1 MKNKDTDIE
10 KILREQKIPKPSE
23 GKREETLNMAL
34 SAFKEGQNKKTKG
47 FNEDTRLINENK
59 IISFIK
65 GGFPMKKPVLAFAS
79 ALVVSTL
86 LLSVFIMNKSEYKQ
100 VTPVVG
106 VDSVEPTTPEKL
118 VKVKP
123 ESRKDVTDSK
133 KAISKK
139 PTIKRPATKPKE
151 QLASIEV
158 QEPAPKGNE
167 TKQDHLGSST
177 SIPLKEEMVMSDATE
192 MEAGSYNAPSI
203 EKQVNRKMS
212 RKMVQTRRSMDYA
225 TSGVVAYESDSIR
238 GAHQP
243 PPSYREP
250 FDPYGRH
257 IPQYEEGRDKF
268 DHQAENSIKLTSREP
283 VSTFSI
289 DVDTASYSF
298 VRRAITEGRLPQ
310 RDAVRVEELINYFD
324 YDYSAPRSKKNPFK
338 PTIAVYP
345 SPWNSGKK
353 LMHIGIKGHEIDK
366 HKRPQANL
374 VFLIDVSGSMRSN
387 DKLPLLKNSF
397 KLMVEELNPDDTVSI
412 AVYAGAAG
420 VVLEPTRVRNKERI
434 LNALDRLYSGGS
446 TAGGAGI
453 NLAYALAEENFSR
466 NAVNRVMLATDGDFN
481 VGTTNQNAL
490 KELIERKRDKGI
502 YLSVLGFGKGNYND
516 ALMQTLAQ
524 NGNGNAAYID
534 SLSEA
539 KKVLIEEAGS
549 TLFTIAKDVKIQVE
563 FNPARVS
570 EYRLIGYE
578 SRMLNREDFNDDRVD
593 AGEVGAG
600 HSVTAIYEITERGG
614 NNQLVDDLRYGDRE
628 TKQYG
633 LSGEYAFLK
642 IRYKL
647 PNSTNSKLLTTPI
660 TNKHEYSNINRAPT
674 DIRFAASVAGFGQIL
689 KGSPNTHGF
698 SFEDCKNLAKG
709 SMGDDRFGYRAEF
722 IDLLSLAGSIRH

>member
-1 MKNKDTDIE
+1 
-10 KILREQKIPKPSE
+10 
-23 GKREETLNMAL
+23 
-34 SAFKEGQNKKTKG
+34 
-47 FNEDTRLINENK
+47 
-59 IISFIK
+59 
-65 GGFPMKKPVLAFAS
+65 MKKPVLAFAS
-79 ALVVSTL
+79 ALIVSTL

-100 VTPVVG
+100 VTPA
-106 VDSVEPTTPEKL
+106 VDIDAVEPTTPEKL
-118 VKVKP
+118 VKP
-123 ESRKDVTDSK
+123 ESNKNVTDSK
-133 KAISKK
+133 KPISKR
-139 PTIKRPATKPKE
+139 PTSKPKE
-151 QLASIEV
+151 QVASIEV
-158 QEPAPKGNE
+158 REPAVGNNLE
-167 TKQDHLGSST
+167 QLIDLHASR
-177 SIPLKEEMVMSDATE
+177 PLKEETVMADAVE
-192 MEAGSYNAPSI
+192 MEAGSYNAPSAQSQVKSKMDRRMV
-203 EKQVNRKMS
+203 EKKRA
-212 RKMVQTRRSMDYA
+212 MDNA
-225 TSGVVAYESDSIR
+225 SSGVMAYEVDSIR

-257 IPQYEEGRDKF
+257 IPQYNGYEGRDKF
-268 DHQAENSIKLTSREP
+268 DHQAVNSIKLTTKEP

-310 RDAVRVEELINYFD
+310 RDAVRVEELINYFN

-345 SPWNSGKK
+345 SPWNSDKK
-353 LMHIGIKGHEIDK
+353 LLHIGIKGHEIDK
-366 HKRPQANL
+366 SRRPQANL
-374 VFLIDVSGSMRSN
+374 VFLIDVSGSMSSP

-397 KLMVEELNPDDTVSI
+397 KLMVEELNPEDTVSI

-420 VVLEPTRVRNKERI
+420 VVLEPTRVRNKEII
-434 LNALDRLYSGGS
+434 LNALDRLHSGGS

-466 NAVNRVMLATDGDFN
+466 NAVNRVILATDGDFN
-481 VGTTNQNAL
+481 VGMTNQNAL

-502 YLSVLGFGKGNYND
+502 YLSVLGFGRGNYND

-570 EYRLIGYE
+570 DYRLIGYE

-614 NNQLVDDLRYGDRE
+614 QNQLVDDLRYGDRE
-628 TKQYG
+628 SIKTG

-647 PNSTNSKLLTTPI
+647 PKSTKSKLLTTPI
-660 TNKHEYSNINRAPT
+660 TSKYEYSNVNRAPS

-689 KGSPNTHGF
+689 KGSHFTGEF
-698 SFEDCKNLAKG
+698 TVEDAKRLALSGK
-709 SMGDDRFGYRAEF
+709 GDDPFGYRSEF
-722 IDLLSLAGSIRH
+722 IDLLNLAGSTR